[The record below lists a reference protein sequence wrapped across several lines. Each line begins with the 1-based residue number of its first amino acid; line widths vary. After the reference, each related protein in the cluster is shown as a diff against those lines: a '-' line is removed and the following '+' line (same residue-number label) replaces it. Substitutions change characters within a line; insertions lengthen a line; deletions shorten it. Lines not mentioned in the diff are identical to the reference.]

1 MFEKLTPEYQV
12 NKRIR
17 SFLLHTATSQ
27 NIDPVKTKLLFK
39 SHEGKASVQVYE
51 EGRHVCFLN
60 LSSILDFFF
69 FFYKESHSIAL
80 QNYLQKVAAEEGIG
94 LPSLHLV
101 ICEANNNLGAHV
113 YEGGKYRKKIST
125 VDLVAHFLQ
134 SQHE

>member
-60 LSSILDFFF
+60 LSSILDFFGQD
-69 FFYKESHSIAL
+69 YKESHSIAL